1 MSDRLSITRRDFL
14 GGLALGVGVSALT
27 PLELLARTAGTT
39 AADHYYPPLLHGLR
53 GSHPGS
59 FEVAHA
65 VSWQGARYPTPRHQT
80 DSTYDL
86 VVVGGG
92 ISGLAAAWFYRQQA
106 GPDARILILDN
117 HDDFGG
123 HAKRNEFDL
132 GGERLIGYGGSQSID
147 TPSSYSKAAAG
158 LLRDVG
164 IHTERFYDYFDQQFY
179 ANQNLGTGLYFSANH
194 YGTAATRPHYR
205 PPRWLTGKSMDA
217 AALAATIASY
227 PLPEDARNALLT
239 LLTEPRDYL
248 PALSRE
254 EKIAFLRSTSYRD
267 YLRQTVRAPDPVYL
281 LQRDLLRGF
290 WGVGYDALSA
300 LEAYRHG
307 APGTQ
312 GLGIGE
318 LAEEKTSYEAEPYI
332 FHFPDGN
339 AGVAR
344 ALVRQMIP
352 AALPGSGME
361 DLVLPKV
368 DYSALDSRDNS
379 TRLRLN
385 STAVE
390 ARHSSDGKFVDITY
404 VSGGKVY
411 RVRGKHTIMACYN
424 NILPHIVP
432 ELPAEQVE
440 ALGYASKVPLVYLSI
455 AVRSWRAFAELGYFN
470 ISVPQPELMHDFG
483 LDFPV
488 TMGGYQAVRDPDQPT
503 ILHGTFVPTLPDQG
517 LSAREQHTRGR
528 RALYEMSFDQFEQGI
543 VSQMQGALGP
553 GGFDAARD
561 IAGIT
566 VNRWPHG
573 YTYEY
578 NELFDPVAYG
588 PGHGPHLLG
597 ARQLGRISIAN
608 SDATAYAYVNGA
620 IDAAWRAVQ
629 EQTGSLAG

>member
-1 MSDRLSITRRDFL
+1 MADRLSITRRDFL
-14 GGLALGVGVSALT
+14 GGLALGVGATALT
-27 PLELLARTAGTT
+27 PLELLAQTPGS
-39 AADHYYPPLLHGLR
+39 AAASGHYPPLLSGLR
-53 GSHPGS
+53 GSHAGA

-65 VSWQGARYPTPRHQT
+65 VSWQGVRYPRPKDQT
-80 DSTYDL
+80 DATYDL

-92 ISGLAAAWFYRQQA
+92 ISGLAAASFYRQQA

-123 HAKRNEFDL
+123 HAKRNEFQVD
-132 GGERLIGYGGSQSID
+132 GQRLIGYGGSQSID
-147 TPSSYSKAAAG
+147 TPSSYSPVSAQ
-158 LLRDVG
+158 LLRDAG
-164 IHTERFYDYFDQQFY
+164 IHTERFYDYFDQQLF
-179 ANQNLGTGLYFSANH
+179 AEQALGTGLYFSAER
-194 YGTAATRPHYR
+194 YGKAMTRPHFK
-205 PPRWLTGKSMDA
+205 PPRWQTGKSISDRE
-217 AALAATIASY
+217 LHATIGSY
-227 PLPEDARNALLT
+227 PLPEDARTALLT

-248 PALSRE
+248 TGLSRD

-267 YLRQTVRAPDPVYL
+267 FLLQTVRTPEPVYL
-281 LQRDLLRGF
+281 LLRDTMRGL

-300 LEAYRHG
+300 LEGYRYG

-312 GLGIGE
+312 QLGIGA
-318 LAEEKTSYEAEPYI
+318 LHEEKTDHQSEPYI

-344 ALVRQMIP
+344 ALVRQLIP
-352 AALPGSGME
+352 GALSGTGME

-368 DYSALDSRDNS
+368 DYAALDRAGNR

-390 ARHSSDGKFVDITY
+390 ARHSGDGSSVDISY
-404 VSGGKVY
+404 VRGGEVY

-432 ELPAEQVE
+432 ELPQEQIE
-440 ALGYASKVPLVYLSI
+440 AIAYASKVPLVYMSI
-455 AVRSWRAFAELGYFN
+455 AVRNWRAFAELGFN
-470 ISVPQPELMHDFG
+470 SISVPQPELMHSFG

-488 TMGGYQAVRDPDQPT
+488 TMGGYQAVRNPDQPT
-503 ILHGTFVPTLPDQG
+503 ILHGTFVPTVPDQG
-517 LSAREQHTRGR
+517 LNAREQHTLGR
-528 RALYEMSFDQFEQGI
+528 RALYGMSFDEFEQGI
-543 VSQMQGALGP
+543 VSQLQGALGP

-573 YTYEY
+573 YAYEY
-578 NELFDPVAYG
+578 NELFDPVNYS
-588 PGHGPHLLG
+588 PENGPHLLG
-597 ARQLGRISIAN
+597 ARRLGRISIAN
-608 SDATAYAYVNGA
+608 SDAVAYAYVNGA

-629 EQTGSLAG
+629 EQTGPSAG

>member
-1 MSDRLSITRRDFL
+1 MAERLRITRRDFL
-14 GGLALGVGVSALT
+14 GGLAVGVGATALS
-27 PLELLARTAGTT
+27 PLELWAQSSGSVAGNS
-39 AADHYYPPLLHGLR
+39 YPPLLSGLR
-53 GSHPGS
+53 GSHAGS

-65 VSWQGARYPTPRHQT
+65 VSWQGVRYPVPQEQT
-80 DSTYDL
+80 EASYDL

-106 GPDARILILDN
+106 GPEARILILDN

-123 HAKRNEFDL
+123 HAKRNEFEV
-132 GGERLIGYGGSQSID
+132 GGQRLIGYGGSQSID
-147 TPSSYSKAAAG
+147 TPSSYSPVAAG
-158 LLRDVG
+158 LLRDLG
-164 IHTERFYDYFDQQFY
+164 IHTERFYDYFDQEYF
-179 ANQNLGTGLYFSANH
+179 ARRELGTGLYFSASR
-194 YGTAATRPHYR
+194 YGTAATRPHFK
-205 PPRWLTGKSMDA
+205 PPRWQGGKSIDDTELGA
-217 AALAATIASY
+217 IIGSY
-227 PLPEDARNALLT
+227 PLPEAARATLIELLT
-239 LLTEPRDYL
+239 APRDHL
-248 PALSRE
+248 PGLSRE

-267 YLRQTVRAPDPVYL
+267 FLLQTVRAPEPVYL
-281 LQRDLLRGF
+281 LLRDSMRGL

-300 LEAYRHG
+300 LEGYRYG
-307 APGTQ
+307 APGTE
-312 GLGIGE
+312 GLGIGALQE
-318 LAEEKTSYEAEPYI
+318 DKADHQSEPYI

-344 ALVRQMIP
+344 ALVRQLIP

-368 DYSALDSRDNS
+368 DYAALDRRDNS

-390 ARHSSDGKFVDITY
+390 ARHSSDGKFVDVTY
-404 VSGGKVY
+404 VTGGEVH
-411 RVRGKHTIMACYN
+411 RVRGKHTVMACYN

-440 ALGYASKVPLVYLSI
+440 ALGYASKVPLVYISI
-455 AVRSWRAFAELGYFN
+455 AVRNWRAFAELGFSH
-470 ISVPQPELMHDFG
+470 ISVPQPELMHSFG

-488 TMGGYQAVRDPDQPT
+488 SMGGYQVVRDPDQPT
-503 ILHGTFVPTLPDQG
+503 ILHGSYVPTVPEQG
-517 LSAREQHTRGR
+517 FSPIEQHIRGR
-528 RALYEMSFDQFEQGI
+528 RALYEMSFEQFEKPV
-543 VSQMQGALGP
+543 VSQLQGALGA

-573 YTYEY
+573 YAYEY

-608 SDATAYAYVNGA
+608 SDASAYAYVNGA

-629 EQTGSLAG
+629 EQTGSVAG